1 MRLDRWAMLKP
12 YLQGASRWL
21 LACLLLLSWI
31 PWATA
36 SDEASADAIRRAS
49 ELLVRGDLSGAE
61 KEANLALSSP
71 STQPLAYAA
80 LGAIR
85 LKQKEY
91 AESERLLQKAI
102 RLNPDLVGARL
113 NLGSLYLLQ
122 QKTPQAAEAFRRVL
136 TRDPLNAMARFS
148 LARIENDQR
157 DYTQSIQLLK
167 PILSA
172 VRQTPDGLLT
182 LAASYLGAGDKVS
195 AKNLVSDWKALN
207 ESDANSSL
215 SFAML
220 LSRSDLD
227 QEAIEVLEEAK
238 KANPSSYE
246 VAFNLAGS
254 YAKKGDLKQASSN
267 YELALSNNENCTA
280 CLLQLSYLAD
290 REEDVEK
297 SLAYLIQAKRKN
309 PDNAEVL
316 FEFGKICLKKDLLQD
331 ATKALER
338 AVELEPQRDSYVYV
352 LASARVGTKRFDEAR
367 VLLDGLLKKNPND
380 PQLNYALGAVFYLE
394 AKVDEAAG
402 FFRKSLLLDPGQ
414 VASLYYLGAVAQSKG
429 ESSEATKIFQ
439 EILQRHP
446 NHAASHEGLGAVL
459 LKEGKYAEAAQ
470 HLERAVELNPNSAK
484 AHYQLGLLFARL
496 GKSQE
501 SKQELEIFKKL
512 QEEEKDAFKELF
524 LLTPH

>member
-1 MRLDRWAMLKP
+1 M
-12 YLQGASRWL
+12 
-21 LACLLLLSWI
+21 
-31 PWATA
+31 
-36 SDEASADAIRRAS
+36 
-49 ELLVRGDLSGAE
+49 
-61 KEANLALSSP
+61 
-71 STQPLAYAA
+71 
-80 LGAIR
+80 
-85 LKQKEY
+85 
-91 AESERLLQKAI
+91 
-102 RLNPDLVGARL
+102 
-113 NLGSLYLLQ
+113 
-122 QKTPQAAEAFRRVL
+122 L
-136 TRDPLNAMARFS
+136 TRDPLNAMARLS
-148 LARIENDQR
+148 LARIESDQGH
-157 DYTQSIQLLK
+157 YTQSIQLLK
-167 PILSA
+167 PILPA

-182 LAASYLGAGDKVS
+182 LAASYLGAGDKAA
-195 AKNLVSDWKALN
+195 AKSLVSDWRALN

-246 VAFNLAGS
+246 VAFNLAGC
-254 YAKKGDLKQASSN
+254 YVKKGDLKQASSN

-290 REEDVEK
+290 REGDVEK
-297 SLAYLIQAKRKN
+297 ALAYLIPAKRKN

-380 PQLNYALGAVFYLE
+380 PQLHYALGAVFYLE
-394 AKVDEAAG
+394 AKLDEAAS
-402 FFRKSLLLDPGQ
+402 FFRKSLLLKPGQ

-439 EILQRHP
+439 EILQGHP